1 MGCPY
6 IYIYGSI
13 YVLYYY
19 RSIDGSA
26 IFVGL
31 NLYRLN
37 KIVPMDESSD
47 LKKKQSSIIRD
58 REKVETFPQNPGMQ
72 IRLNKLNKFNETLGQ
87 LAGAMMK
94 ETEDFS
100 ALDIQANSF

>member
-1 MGCPY
+1 M
-6 IYIYGSI
+6 
-13 YVLYYY
+13 YYFSTDPQTV
-19 RSIDGSA
+19 RL
-26 IFVGL
+26 FLVGL

-58 REKVETFPQNPGMQ
+58 REKVETFAQNPARHADSIEQ
-72 IRLNKLNKFNETLGQ
+72 IEQIQRNTWPIGR
-87 LAGAMMK
+87 AMTK

-100 ALDIQANSF
+100 TLDIQANSF